1 MEIDATLKLSLL
13 ELIDAAAEEG
23 ISRGQCRE
31 RVTRLLEEQGLDDE
45 DRQIAFDFAVTRIN
59 RNSDLASDVPDDD
72 KIKQAARILGDI
84 AHHLRTRHFH
94 GAILA
99 QWPAPIAHEYA
110 QFLAEISRPE
120 DSDERRLSSPDT
132 ALLQVR
138 DVYEVLIKFSA
149 VVLIRWMIEH
159 SETNDKWAREQI
171 FQSLGLGNWIVLLRE
186 SAKRLLSDPYE
197 EKPAAVVAL
206 ATALQSKAISA
217 ADGFGAIRNDLI
229 GHGARTTD
237 PVDAATV
244 LKEFVIDGNYR
255 GAGGKARTIGSLVDM
270 LQALH
275 AASAF
280 SAIKLSAS
288 DGSSHFELTGL
299 EDATK
304 WLAAPEH
311 QEHHQHAGQV
321 LPTQVE
327 FADGST
333 LSLAPFI
340 SARQCLRCSRRDI
353 FIFDTVRPKFE
364 KFDLID
370 FARGHKSRID
380 RSHAQDIWRE
390 CPEDAALT
398 SENSA
403 TGADMNISD
412 QRIIEALDEARL
424 DRNYKSPEYLRKP
437 FAQFLENN
445 DRGIFLLRAPAHVG
459 KTTFVHGL
467 MLGMEASETEEPIT
481 AAFSSEGGGKV
492 ITYHCRK
499 EHRVGLPGLINS
511 LERQLKATLN
521 PSDNDYN
528 RIAGVHLEL
537 IKSGTPEAF
546 IHYLESWR
554 KFATQLRLLKLDAPL
569 LVVIDG
575 LDEADPPSGSSPIS
589 IIPRP
594 EQMPENTYLLLTSR
608 PFTNVDGNTQDDVP
622 QFLETHVR
630 PLFAEHL
637 A

>member
-1 MEIDATLKLSLL
+1 MEIDNALKYALL
-13 ELIDAAAEEG
+13 DLIDASADEG
-23 ISRGQCRE
+23 ITRGQCRE
-31 RVTRLLEEQGLDDE
+31 RVTRLLEEQGLDGE
-45 DRQIAFDFAVTRIN
+45 DRQNAFDFAVTRIN

-72 KIKQAARILGDI
+72 KIKQAAHILGDV
-84 AHHLRTRHFH
+84 AHHLRTRDFH

-110 QFLAEISRPE
+110 QFLSEMSRTE
-120 DSDERRLSSPDT
+120 DTDERRLSSPDT

-138 DVYEVLIKFSA
+138 DVYEVAIKFSA
-149 VVLIRWMIEH
+149 VVLVRWMIAH
-159 SETNDKWAREQI
+159 SETNDTWARRQI
-171 FQSLGLGNWIVLLRE
+171 FQSLSLGNWVGLLRE
-186 SAKRLLSDPYE
+186 SANRFLGDPHLG
-197 EKPAAVVAL
+197 KPAAVSAL
-206 ATALQSKAISA
+206 AAAWQGKAYRA
-217 ADGFGAIRNDLI
+217 AEGFGAIRNDLI

-244 LKEFVIDGNYR
+244 LKEFVIGGSYR
-255 GAGGKARTIGSLVDM
+255 GAGGKTQNIGSLVDI

-275 AASAF
+275 AADVF
-280 SAIKLSAS
+280 PAIKLSAS
-288 DGSSHFELTGL
+288 NGLSRFELTGL
-299 EDATK
+299 EDAAQ

-311 QEHHQHAGQV
+311 QEDHQHAGQV

-333 LSLAPFI
+333 LSLAPLI

-380 RSHAQDIWRE
+380 RSHALDIWRE
-390 CPEDAALT
+390 CPDDAAPT
-398 SENSA
+398 SENLA

-424 DRNYKSPEYLRKP
+424 DRNYKSPHYLRKP
-437 FAQFLENN
+437 FAQFLQSN
-445 DRGIFLLRAPAHVG
+445 DRGVFLLRAPAHVG
-459 KTTFVHGL
+459 KTTFVQGL

-481 AAFSSEGGGKV
+481 DAFSNEGGGKV

-511 LERQLKATLN
+511 LERQLKATFN

-537 IKSGTPEAF
+537 IKAGTPEAF
-546 IHYLESWR
+546 IHYLQSWQ
-554 KFATQLRLLKLDAPL
+554 KFAAQLRLLKSDAPL

-575 LDEADPPSGSSPIS
+575 LDEADPPTGSSPLS
-589 IIPRP
+589 ILPRP
-594 EQMPENTYLLLTSR
+594 EQMPPRTYLLLTSR
-608 PFTNVDGNTQDDVP
+608 PFTNVDGKAQDDVP
-622 QFLETHVR
+622 TFLETHVR
-630 PLFAEHL
+630 PLYEDHL
-637 A
+637 T

>member
-1 MEIDATLKLSLL
+1 MEIESNIKYAIL
-13 ELIDAAAEEG
+13 ELIDNAGDEG

-31 RVTRLLEEQGLDDE
+31 RVTRLLEAQGLGDE
-45 DRQIAFDFAVTRIN
+45 DRQNAFDFAVTRIN

-72 KIKQAARILGDI
+72 KIKQAARILGDV
-84 AHHLRTRHFH
+84 AHHMRTRDFH
-94 GAILA
+94 GEILA
-99 QWPAPIAHEYA
+99 DWPAPIAHEYA
-110 QFLAEISRPE
+110 QFLAEMSRTE
-120 DSDERRLSSPDT
+120 DTDERRLSSPDT

-149 VVLIRWMIEH
+149 VVLFRWMIDH
-159 SETNDKWAREQI
+159 SEKNDKWAREQI
-171 FQSLGLGNWIVLLRE
+171 FQSLGLGNWIGLLRE
-186 SAKRLLSDPYE
+186 AAKRLLSDPHE
-197 EKPAAVVAL
+197 GKPAAIVAL
-206 ATALQSKAISA
+206 ATAWQSKAISA

-244 LKEFVIDGNYR
+244 LKEFVIDGSYR
-255 GAGGKARTIGSLVDM
+255 GAGGKKSNIGSLVDL

-275 AASAF
+275 EAGAF
-280 SAIKLSAS
+280 PAIKLSAS
-288 DGSSHFELTGL
+288 DGSIRFDLAGL
-299 EDATK
+299 EHAK
-304 WLAAPEH
+304 HWLTAPEH
-311 QEHHQHAGQV
+311 QEDHQHAGHV

-327 FADGST
+327 FEDSSI

-340 SARQCLRCSRRDI
+340 SARQCLRCLRRDI

-380 RSHAQDIWRE
+380 RSQAQDIWDE
-390 CPEDAALT
+390 CPPITGMANEDGAAGL
-398 SENSA
+398 
-403 TGADMNISD
+403 DMNISD

-424 DRNYKSPEYLRKP
+424 DRNYKSPEYLREP
-437 FAQFLENN
+437 FAQFLRSN
-445 DRGIFLLRAPAHVG
+445 DRGIFLLKAPAHVG

-481 AAFSSEGGGKV
+481 DAFSSEGGGKV
-492 ITYHCRK
+492 IAYHCRK

-511 LERQLKATLN
+511 LERQLKAVIN

-537 IKSGTPEAF
+537 IKTATPEAF
-546 IHYLESWR
+546 IDYLVSWR
-554 KFATQLRLLKLDAPL
+554 QFATQLRLLKLDAPI

-594 EQMPENTYLLLTSR
+594 EQMPANTYLLLTSR
-608 PFTNVDGNTQDDVP
+608 PFTNVDGNAQDDVP

-630 PLFAEHL
+630 PLFADHL